1 MRKFRNTLI
10 AAVAVA
16 LLALSFK
23 ADNYFEITKNL
34 DVFSSIFKELNA
46 YYVDD
51 FKNDDLIEKGVDAML
66 KSLDPYTS
74 YISEDEI
81 GAFRTQTTGKYGGI
95 GSIIRK
101 IDDHIVIAEPYFGF
115 PAQKAGLIAGDRV
128 IAVDGKSM
136 KDKSTGELSEILR
149 GTPGTEVEIEIFRP
163 IKNEELKFNLI
174 REEVKVGAVPYYGM
188 LDDNVGYISLRSF
201 TDNCSKELTAALN
214 ELENE
219 NNLKSLVFDLRGNPG
234 GLLNEAVNV
243 SNLFIDKGKLVVSTK
258 GKVKAWDRYYKTK
271 NTPFN
276 TEIPIV
282 VLTNKS
288 SASASEIVAGVL
300 QDYDRGVVIGQ
311 NTFGK
316 GLVQTTRSLSYNTK
330 LKITTAKYYVPSGRS
345 IQSVNYSNGAKS
357 ESISDSL
364 KTSFKTEK
372 GRLVFD
378 GGGVAPDVI
387 VEKFPLHSITT
398 DLVNKQ
404 LAFEY
409 VNQFVANNTSIANPR
424 EFSLSDKDY
433 NDFVEYLKA
442 KDFDYVSSSE
452 NELTALIEEAEKE
465 GYYNDIE
472 AQLTSLKNN
481 IKHDKNQDLVKHKK
495 EITEFLEREIV
506 KRYYYQKGAIEA
518 GIDEDQEINEALN
531 ILKDP
536 ARYNKLLSIQ

>member
-1 MRKFRNTLI
+1 MRKYRNLI
-10 AAVAVA
+10 IAVFGISIFAF
-16 LLALSFK
+16 SFK

-51 FKNDDLIEKGVDAML
+51 FKNDELIEKGVNAML
-66 KSLDPYTS
+66 KSLDPYTN

-101 IDDHIVIAEPYFGF
+101 IEDHIVIAEPYFGF
-115 PAQKAGLIAGDRV
+115 PAQKAGLIAGDRI

-136 KDKSTGELSEILR
+136 KGKTTTELSETLR
-149 GTPGTEVEIEIFRP
+149 GTPGTEVTIEIFRP
-163 IKNEELKFNLI
+163 IKKEELKFTLV

-188 LDDNVGYISLRSF
+188 LNENVGYISLRSF

-214 ELENE
+214 ELESENE
-219 NNLKSLVFDLRGNPG
+219 LESLVFDLRGNPG
-234 GLLNEAVNV
+234 GLLHEAVNV

-258 GKVKAWDRYYKTK
+258 GKVKEWERNYKTK

-276 TEIPIV
+276 TKIPLV

-316 GLVQTTRSLSYNTK
+316 GLVQTTRNLSYNTK

-345 IQSVNYSNGAKS
+345 IQSVNYKNGKKS
-357 ESISDSL
+357 EVVADSL
-364 KTSFKTEK
+364 KAKFKTNK
-372 GRLVFD
+372 GRLVYD
-378 GGGVAPDVI
+378 GGGVAPDI
-387 VEKFPLHSITT
+387 AIEKIPMHSITA
-398 DLVNKQ
+398 DILRKQ

-409 VNQFVANNTSIANPR
+409 VNQFVSKNTSIASPR
-424 EFSLSDKDY
+424 EFELSDANYDE
-433 NDFVEYLKA
+433 FVAYLKSE
-442 KDFDYVSSSE
+442 DFDYVSSSE
-452 NELTALIEEAEKE
+452 KELTALIEQAEKE
-465 GYYNDIE
+465 GYYDDIE
-472 AQLTSLKNN
+472 TQLTSLKGN

-495 EITEFLEREIV
+495 EIKEYLERQIV
-506 KRYYYQKGAIEA
+506 KRYYYQKGAVEA
-518 GIDEDQEINEALN
+518 GLDEDKEIKKALE
-531 ILKDP
+531 ILSDQ
-536 ARYNKLLSIQ
+536 ARYNKLLLVQ